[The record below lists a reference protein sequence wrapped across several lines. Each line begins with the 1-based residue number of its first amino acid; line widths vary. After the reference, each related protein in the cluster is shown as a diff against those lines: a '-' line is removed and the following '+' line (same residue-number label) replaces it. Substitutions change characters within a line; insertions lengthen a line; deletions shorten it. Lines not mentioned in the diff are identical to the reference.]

1 MNYDLRFTVF
11 GGESLNVLNS
21 TKKTY
26 LRVSFK
32 AKGKHCMLFSPFTA
46 KMCEDN

>member
-1 MNYDLRFTVF
+1 MNYDLRFTFF

-26 LRVSFK
+26 LRMSLK
-32 AKGKHCMLFSPFTA
+32 QKENTMLFSPFTA
-46 KMCEDN
+46 KVCEDN